1 MNEIKSLGLSQF
13 SILNRKNASSA
24 IKSKLTLRGTEC
36 QSVILLNHLRI
47 LIPIALILAFSVII
61 LSFLVAILTI
71 ASVNSYAF
79 SLTSQPTG
87 GQPINGVVMKGAI
100 VNMKQHDNGSPQA
113 PSNYIEDS
121 LKRISEAGLDHARFL
136 FYWEAYER
144 DPNAF
149 MKEIESVANAA
160 DKYGVKVIYDNHQW
174 HTSSYLED
182 QGTGFPWSMFE
193 GSKYSRGGG
202 GNTADKAAQVFWA
215 DWWNRSVKDKHGN
228 DGWTSMAE
236 FLKKIVLTVD
246 KHPST
251 LGYEILSEP
260 HADKIDQ
267 WSKIGQ
273 FNSFITEKLRNITSK
288 TIVYSMNIPVELNS
302 PINITP
308 ENLAKMA
315 PSNKENIA
323 FKISVYGVPNRDA
336 YQRERFDLFLKTRN
350 LTGVPLY
357 IGEWNNVVRTRDGG
371 IFKIDPGQSE
381 FTKSNAAQILGAFKK
396 AGVWGTAFWKWDYR
410 DADTTSFNLVSDS
423 SGKLVPTKY
432 FGILKDTVETVYGS
446 SSLPENTNQAI
457 HSLTTTPEVGLNASS
472 MSTDTT
478 NGGLS
483 TSQVKSSSEPRTT
496 SNNFQS
502 SSVQDNNLK
511 STNTN
516 NVPEVGLNASSMS
529 TDTTNGGLSTSQV
542 KSSSELRTT
551 SNNFQSSS
559 VQDNNLKP
567 TNTNTKSPGSYDT
580 FNDLVHDLK
589 NHVII
594 NQEFPLSAFQDS
606 AAYKGAD
613 KPTQDC
619 IRLAG
624 LIGKSLTYREIVH
637 CVQDASY
644 FDNKLSLKKNNNN
657 AIDTAN

>member
-1 MNEIKSLGLSQF
+1 LLLLI
-13 SILNRKNASSA
+13 A
-24 IKSKLTLRGTEC
+24 IFTTATL
-36 QSVILLNHLRI
+36 
-47 LIPIALILAFSVII
+47 
-61 LSFLVAILTI
+61 
-71 ASVNSYAF
+71 NSYA
-79 SLTSQPTG
+79 LTNQPTG
-87 GQPINGVVMKGAI
+87 TQPINGVVMKGAI

-113 PSNYIEDS
+113 PSNYIDDS
-121 LKRISEAGLDHARFL
+121 FKKISGAGLDHVRFL

-144 DPNAF
+144 DPEAF

-174 HTSSYLED
+174 HTSSWLED
-182 QGTGFPWSMFE
+182 QGTGFPWSMFQ
-193 GSKYSRGGG
+193 GSSKYSRGGG

-215 DWWNRSVKDKHGN
+215 DWWNRSVKDKQGN
-228 DGWTSMAE
+228 DGWTQMSE

-288 TIVYSMNIPVELNS
+288 TIVYSMNIPVDLNS
-302 PINITP
+302 PINISP

-336 YQRERFDLFLKTRN
+336 YQKQRFDLFLKTRD

-357 IGEWNNVVRTRDGG
+357 IGEWNNVVRTRDGAV
-371 IFKIDPGQSE
+371 FKINPGQSD

-432 FGILKDTVETVYGS
+432 FGILKDTVETIYGS
-446 SSLPENTNQAI
+446 SSLPQNSNEPI
-457 HSLTTTPEVGLNASS
+457 HSLANAPETGLNVS
-472 MSTDTT
+472 
-478 NGGLS
+478 S
-483 TSQVKSSSEPRTT
+483 TSTGAATGGASTSEVKSTSEAPTT
-496 SNNFQS
+496 SNTYTNTGNKPAFNNTQS
-502 SSVQDNNLK
+502 SSYQGNNLR
-511 STNTN
+511 
-516 NVPEVGLNASSMS
+516 PL
-529 TDTTNGGLSTSQV
+529 
-542 KSSSELRTT
+542 
-551 SNNFQSSS
+551 
-559 VQDNNLKP
+559 
-567 TNTNTKSPGSYDT
+567 NTNTKSPDEYE
-580 FNDLVHDLK
+580 NLNNLVHDLK

-594 NQEFPLSAFQDS
+594 NEEFPFSAFQDS
-606 AAYKGAD
+606 GAYKGAD
-613 KPTQDC
+613 KQTQDC
-619 IRLAG
+619 IRLAA

-637 CVQDASY
+637 CVEDANY
-644 FDNKLSLKKNNNN
+644 FANKLSSKKGNND
-657 AIDTAN
+657 AIDTTN

>member
-1 MNEIKSLGLSQF
+1 MLLLI
-13 SILNRKNASSA
+13 A
-24 IKSKLTLRGTEC
+24 IFTTATL
-36 QSVILLNHLRI
+36 
-47 LIPIALILAFSVII
+47 
-61 LSFLVAILTI
+61 
-71 ASVNSYAF
+71 NSYA
-79 SLTSQPTG
+79 LTNQPTG
-87 GQPINGVVMKGAI
+87 TQPINGVVMKGAI

-113 PSNYIEDS
+113 PSNYIDDS
-121 LKRISEAGLDHARFL
+121 FKKISGAGLDHVRFL

-144 DPNAF
+144 DPEAF

-174 HTSSYLED
+174 HTSSWLED
-182 QGTGFPWSMFE
+182 QGTGFPWSMFQ
-193 GSKYSRGGG
+193 GSSKYSRGGG

-215 DWWNRSVKDKHGN
+215 DWWNRSVKDKQGN
-228 DGWTSMAE
+228 DGWTQMSE

-288 TIVYSMNIPVELNS
+288 TIVYSMNIPVDLNS
-302 PINITP
+302 PINISP

-336 YQRERFDLFLKTRN
+336 YQKQRFDLFLKTRD

-357 IGEWNNVVRTRDGG
+357 IGEWNNVVRTRDGAV
-371 IFKIDPGQSE
+371 FKINPGQSD

-432 FGILKDTVETVYGS
+432 FGILKDTVETIYGS
-446 SSLPENTNQAI
+446 SSLPQNSNEPI
-457 HSLTTTPEVGLNASS
+457 HSLANAPETGLNVS
-472 MSTDTT
+472 
-478 NGGLS
+478 S
-483 TSQVKSSSEPRTT
+483 TSTGAATGGASTSEVKSTSEAPTT
-496 SNNFQS
+496 SNTYTNTGNKPAFNNTQS
-502 SSVQDNNLK
+502 SSYQGNNLR
-511 STNTN
+511 
-516 NVPEVGLNASSMS
+516 PL
-529 TDTTNGGLSTSQV
+529 
-542 KSSSELRTT
+542 
-551 SNNFQSSS
+551 
-559 VQDNNLKP
+559 
-567 TNTNTKSPGSYDT
+567 NTNTKSPDEYE
-580 FNDLVHDLK
+580 NLNNLVHDLK

-594 NQEFPLSAFQDS
+594 NEEFPFSAFQDS
-606 AAYKGAD
+606 GAYKGAD
-613 KPTQDC
+613 KQTQDC
-619 IRLAG
+619 IRLAA

-637 CVQDASY
+637 CVEDANY
-644 FDNKLSLKKNNNN
+644 FANKLSSKKGNND
-657 AIDTAN
+657 AIDTTN